1 MLLTLGWIL
10 LSLSFR
16 ELVPH
21 LWAWGAFPGAIAA
34 AAVLYGLKLRTTPS
48 LIIILL
54 FPWLIRLF
62 LFGLSSAVFQD
73 LPVYFDN
80 GWLLT
85 APYLYFA
92 SLSFYLSLR
101 YPRSGYIETILSA
114 GFAVF
119 LLSRDGLWPES
130 SSLPVAES
138 LSLAVSVLLVVLTA
152 LSFAALRRDDEFRT
166 SGYALAPRRRQGVA
180 GALLHWSILSAV
192 LLLLIL
198 GGNRIRREQSIRS
211 GGGLLASDMFRFDFS
226 DVLSLEPEISMN
238 AEITMLYRENGPA
251 TLRYLRRY
259 TLSGWD
265 DDRGFFRDGDME
277 IDVLNPPT
285 GDGVPTIPVTLP
297 RGPISW
303 PNGGFLARTEIE
315 QEYYLIALDPESFF
329 ALNYPISVE
338 PWTIWDDAS
347 FSRAYAARS
356 RVSVAGPWELMDSGE
371 STLSVPVRDY
381 YLQGGSDSYFAELAE
396 EISGGMEDRWSKVAS
411 IERWFHENYYYSL
424 NPGLAPDGDQLGW
437 FLQESRRG
445 YCSYFAFAMTRL
457 CRAAGIPSRV
467 AVGFLTD
474 PETSTLGFVP
484 VRSDQAHAW
493 VEVWFDEYGW
503 ISFDPTSPV
512 MAPGED
518 YPFQFISPEEW
529 LPLIEE
535 VLTRSGEVSVALDEG
550 GAESGEPELWWE
562 QILSLAENRP
572 VLPWS
577 AVALAFVT
585 AYIPRRLLPGAKRLL
600 FSLSS
605 EPRLR
610 CQGSWRLFAG
620 RLSRGGYGPKN
631 NETALDWAGRLERDG
646 MAGFSEWTA
655 LYLKAE
661 YSPQFDSDDG
671 EESRELKIAVI
682 GSWRQKPSGR
692 RLRSFFGL
700 GWIGGF
706 PW

>member
-10 LSLSFR
+10 LCLSFR
-16 ELVPH
+16 EVVPRI
-21 LWAWGAFPGAIAA
+21 WVWGAFPAAIAA
-34 AAVLYGLKLRTTPS
+34 AAVLSAIKLRTIPS
-48 LIIILL
+48 IAAILL
-54 FPWLIRLF
+54 LPWLIRLII
-62 LFGLSSAVFQD
+62 FGLASLTIRD

-85 APYLYFA
+85 APYLYFS

-101 YPRSGYIETILSA
+101 YPGTGYFETFLSA
-114 GFAVF
+114 ALAVF
-119 LLSRDGLWPES
+119 LLHRDNLWPDS
-130 SSLPVAES
+130 FSIPVAES
-138 LSLAVSVLLVVLTA
+138 LSLAVSILVIILIVFA
-152 LSFAALRRDDEFRT
+152 LAGIRRDSEVKN
-166 SGYALAPRRRQGVA
+166 SGYSSGTRGKQPVA
-180 GALLHWSILSAV
+180 GRLLHLSILAAILV
-192 LLLLIL
+192 LLIL
-198 GGNRIRREQSIRS
+198 GGNRIRREASIQS

-226 DVLSLEPEISMN
+226 DVLSLEPEISLN

-265 DDRGFFRDGDME
+265 DKKGFYRDSDME
-277 IDVLNPPT
+277 IDVLNA
-285 GDGVPTIPVTLP
+285 GADDGVTTIPVTLP
-297 RGPISW
+297 RGPVSW
-303 PNGGFLARTEIE
+303 ATGGFQARTNIE

-329 ALNYPISVE
+329 ALNYPSSVE

-347 FSRAYAARS
+347 FSRAYAAIS
-356 RVSVAGPWELMDSGE
+356 RVSVAGPWELMDKGE
-371 STLSVPVRDY
+371 STLSDGTRDY
-381 YLQGGSDSYFAELAE
+381 FLQGGSDSYFVELAG
-396 EISGGMEDRWSKVAS
+396 EISGGLEDRWSIAAS
-411 IERWFHENYYYSL
+411 IERWFHDNYYYSL
-424 NPGLAPDGDQLGW
+424 NPGLAPDGDQLSW
-437 FLQESRRG
+437 FLQETRRG

-503 ISFDPTSPV
+503 ITFDPTSPV

-535 VLTRSGEVSVALDEG
+535 VLTRSGEVSVAIDDG
-550 GAESGEPELWWE
+550 GSDSGEPEIWWKRM
-562 QILSLAENRP
+562 LSLAGNRP
-572 VLPWS
+572 ILPWS
-577 AVALAFVT
+577 LVALVLLA
-585 AYIPRRLLPGAKRLL
+585 AYLPRRLMPGITRFLY
-600 FSLSS
+600 SRSS
-605 EPRLR
+605 QPRHR
-610 CQGSWRLFAG
+610 CLGSWRLFAG
-620 RLSRGGYGPKN
+620 RLSRGGYGPVN
-631 NETALDWAGRLERDG
+631 TETPLDWARRLEMEG
-646 MAGFSEWTA
+646 LTGFSEWTG

-661 YSPQFDSDDG
+661 YSPEFDSDDDILSG
-671 EESRELKIAVI
+671 DLKLVVME
-682 GSWRQKPSGR
+682 GWRRKPVNR
-692 RLRSFFGL
+692 RLRSFFGP